1 MLNGN
6 GKTIAGVINEAKDEL
21 KDFLET
27 RLRML
32 MGEMKQ
38 KFSVWRLAFPMF
50 LVAATI
56 GFLGFILL
64 SFALVAAIAHAIGWG
79 WAALVVGVFYS
90 MTAGG
95 IGFLAYREIKA
106 EGVAPVRTL
115 HVLKMDKIWLENEA
129 RTQL

>member
-1 MLNGN
+1 MINGN

-21 KDFLET
+21 KDFFET
-27 RLRML
+27 RLQMFA
-32 MGEMKQ
+32 GEMKQ
-38 KFSVWRLAFPMF
+38 KISVWSVALPMF
-50 LVAATI
+50 LVAGVM

-64 SFALVAAIAHAIGWG
+64 SFALVAAVAHAIGWG

-90 MTAGG
+90 MTAGLVG
-95 IGFLAYREIKA
+95 YLAYREIKE

-129 RTQL
+129 RTQI

>member
-1 MLNGN
+1 ML
-6 GKTIAGVINEAKDEL
+6 IS
-21 KDFLET
+21 
-27 RLRML
+27 
-32 MGEMKQ
+32 EMKQ
-38 KFSVWRLAFPMF
+38 KFSVWSVALPMF
-50 LVAATI
+50 VVAATI

-95 IGFLAYREIKA
+95 VGFLAYREIKA

-115 HVLKMDKIWLENEA
+115 HVLRMDKIWLENEA
-129 RTQL
+129 RKPL